1 MKMAMSGLDIYKLT
15 PKTNCKECGFPT
27 CMAFAMKVAAGGVE
41 ISKCSHMSDDAM
53 AKLSESTAPL
63 MKIVTFGKGETECKL
78 GGETVL
84 FRHEKTFVNRNRFAV
99 LLSDAMSQEQIDA
112 KIANMKNVDYVR
124 IGEEMRAEIAA
135 LQYVG
140 NKDAYLALI
149 NKVKASSLKVAY
161 MLVCADVSVLKDA
174 LELVKDELPIVF
186 GANSNNYQ
194 EMVALVKELK
204 LPLGL
209 KAPSL
214 AELYDLVE
222 NVQKLDYKELLL
234 DIGNAS
240 AREAF
245 TNAVQIRRTALK
257 EQDRTFGYPS
267 VAFVNELA
275 KGDKFM
281 EVALAS
287 LFTMKY
293 GSLIVMDDMDYARAL
308 PLFGLRQNIYTDPQ
322 KPMRV
327 EPEFYPINNPG
338 DNSPVLITVDFALTY
353 FVVSGEVERSKV
365 PAWMGIPDAG
375 GYSVLTAWAA
385 GKFSGSVIAKFIKES
400 GIESK
405 TKCRKLIIPG
415 KVAVLKGDIQDSL
428 PNWEVII
435 GPDEAMHLP
444 KFLRTMEGI
453 N

>member
-1 MKMAMSGLDIYKLT
+1 MAMSGLDIYKLT

-214 AELYDLVE
+214 SELYDLVE

-267 VAFVNELA
+267 VVFVNELA

-293 GSLIVMDDMDYARAL
+293 GSLIVMDDMDYTRAL

-428 PNWEVII
+428 PDWEVII

>member
-1 MKMAMSGLDIYKLT
+1 MK
-15 PKTNCKECGFPT
+15 
-27 CMAFAMKVAAGGVE
+27 
-41 ISKCSHMSDDAM
+41 
-53 AKLSESTAPL
+53 
-63 MKIVTFGKGETECKL
+63 
-78 GGETVL
+78 
-84 FRHEKTFVNRNRFAV
+84 
-99 LLSDAMSQEQIDA
+99 
-112 KIANMKNVDYVR
+112 
-124 IGEEMRAEIAA
+124 AEIAA

-149 NKVKASSLKVAY
+149 NKVKASGLKVAY

-214 AELYDLVE
+214 SELYDLVE

-234 DIGNAS
+234 DISNAS

-267 VAFVNELA
+267 VVFVNELA

-293 GSLIVMDDMDYARAL
+293 GSLIVMDDMDYTRAL

-428 PNWEVII
+428 PDWEVII

>member
-1 MKMAMSGLDIYKLT
+1 MAMSGLDIYKLT

-27 CMAFAMKVAAGGVE
+27 CMAFAMKVAAGGAE
-41 ISKCSHMSDDAM
+41 ISKCGHMSDDAM

-63 MKIVTFGKGETECKL
+63 MKVISFGTGDTEYKL

-99 LLSDAMSQEQIDA
+99 CFTDAMTQEQIDSR
-112 KIANMKNVDYVR
+112 ITNLKNTDYVR
-124 IGEEMRAEIAA
+124 IGEHMKVEIAA
-135 LQYVG
+135 LQYTG
-140 NKDAYLALI
+140 NKDAYLSLI
-149 NKVKASSLKVAY
+149 NKVKASGLKVAF
-161 MLVCADVSVLKDA
+161 MLICEDVSVLKDA
-174 LELVKDELPIVF
+174 LALVQDEIPVVFGVNSSNYQDMVSLVKD
-186 GANSNNYQ
+186 
-194 EMVALVKELK
+194 KK

-209 KAPSL
+209 KATNL
-214 AELYDLVE
+214 EELYALVE
-222 NVQKLDYKELLL
+222 NVHKLEYKELLL
-234 DIGNAS
+234 DTGITS

-267 VAFVNELA
+267 VVFVNELA
-275 KGDKFM
+275 NGDKFV
-281 EVALAS
+281 EIALAS

-293 GSLIVMDDMDYARAL
+293 GSIIVLDDIDYTRAL
-308 PLFGLRQNIYTDPQ
+308 PLFGLRQNIFTDPQ

-327 EPEFYPINNPG
+327 EPKFYPINNPG

-365 PAWMGIPDAG
+365 PAWLGIPDAG

-385 GKFSGSVIAKFIKES
+385 GKFGGSVIAKFIKES
-400 GIESK
+400 DIESK

-415 KVAVLKGDIQDSL
+415 KVAVLKGDIQESL
-428 PNWEVII
+428 PGWEVII

>member
-1 MKMAMSGLDIYKLT
+1 MAMSGLDIYKLT

-27 CMAFAMKVAAGGVE
+27 CMAFAMKVAAGGAE
-41 ISKCSHMSDDAM
+41 ISKCTHMSDDAM

-63 MKIVTFGKGETECKL
+63 MKVVTFGKGEAECKL

-84 FRHEKTFVNRNRFAV
+84 FRHEKTFVNRNKFAV
-99 LLSDAMSQEQIDA
+99 LFSDAMSQEQIDA
-112 KIANMKNVDYVR
+112 KIANIKNVDYVR
-124 IGEEMRAEIAA
+124 IGEEMRVEIAA
-135 LQYVG
+135 LQYTG
-140 NKDAYLALI
+140 NKDAYLSLVS
-149 NKVKASSLKVAY
+149 KVKASGLKVAY
-161 MLVCADVSVLKDA
+161 MLICADVSVLKDA

-186 GANSNNYQ
+186 GADSKNYQ
-194 EMVALVKELK
+194 EMVDLVKDLK

-214 AELYDLVE
+214 TELYDLIE
-222 NVQKLDYKELLL
+222 AVQKLDYKELLL
-234 DIGNAS
+234 DAGSSS
-240 AREAF
+240 ARETF
-245 TNAVQIRRTALK
+245 TNVVQIRRTALK

-267 VAFVNELA
+267 VVFVNELA
-275 KGDKFM
+275 KGNKFL

-293 GSLIVMDDMDYARAL
+293 GSIIVMDDMDYARAL
-308 PLFGLRQNIYTDPQ
+308 PLFGLRQNIFTDPQ

-327 EPEFYPINNPG
+327 EPKFYPINNPG

-365 PAWMGIPDAG
+365 QVWMGIPDAG

-400 GIESK
+400 DIESK

-415 KVAVLKGDIQDSL
+415 KVAVLKSDIQDSL
-428 PNWEVII
+428 PDWEVII

>member
-1 MKMAMSGLDIYKLT
+1 MAMSGLDIYKLT

-27 CMAFAMKVAAGGVE
+27 CMAFAMKVAAGGAE
-41 ISKCSHMSDDAM
+41 ISKCGHMSDEAM

-63 MKIVTFGKGETECKL
+63 MKAITFGTGDNEYKL

-84 FRHEKTFVNRNRFAV
+84 FRHEETFVNRNRFAV
-99 LLSDAMSQEQIDA
+99 CLTDAMTQEQVDTR
-112 KIANMKNVDYVR
+112 IANMKKVDYVR
-124 IGEEMRAEIAA
+124 IGEQMKAEIVA
-135 LQYVG
+135 LQYTG
-140 NKDAYLALI
+140 NKEAYLSLI
-149 NKVKASSLKVAY
+149 NKVKASELKVAY
-161 MLVCADVSVLKDA
+161 MLICDDASVLKDA
-174 LELVKDELPIVF
+174 LPLVQDELPIVF
-186 GANSNNYQ
+186 GATNSNY
-194 EMVALVKELK
+194 EAMVALVKDKK

-209 KAPSL
+209 KAANL
-214 AELYDLVE
+214 DELYALAE
-222 NVQKLDYKELLL
+222 NVQKLDYKELIL
-234 DIGNAS
+234 DTGIAS

-245 TNAVQIRRTALK
+245 TNAVQIRRISLK

-267 VAFVNELA
+267 VVFVNELA
-275 KGDKFM
+275 KGDKYM

-293 GSLIVMDDMDYARAL
+293 GSIIVLDDIDYARAL

-327 EPEFYPINNPG
+327 EPKIYPINNPG

-365 PAWMGIPDAG
+365 PVWFGIPDAG

-385 GKFSGSVIAKFIKES
+385 GKFSGSVISKFIKES
-400 GIESK
+400 GIEEK

-415 KVAVLKGDIQDSL
+415 KVAVLKGDIQENL
-428 PNWEVII
+428 PEWEIVI

-444 KFLRTMEGI
+444 KFLRTLEGI

>member
-1 MKMAMSGLDIYKLT
+1 MAMSGLDIYKLT

-63 MKIVTFGKGETECKL
+63 MKVVTFGKGETECKL
-78 GGETVL
+78 GGEIVL

-124 IGEEMRAEIAA
+124 IGEEMRVEIAA

-140 NKDAYLALI
+140 NKDAYLSLV
-149 NKVKASSLKVAY
+149 NKVKASGLKVAY
-161 MLVCADVSVLKDA
+161 MLVCPDISVLKEA

-186 GANSNNYQ
+186 GADSNNYQ
-194 EMVALVKELK
+194 EMVALVKDLK

-234 DIGNAS
+234 DIGSAS

-267 VAFVNELA
+267 VVFVNELA

-365 PAWMGIPDAG
+365 PAWLGIPDAG

-428 PNWEVII
+428 PDWEVII

>member
-1 MKMAMSGLDIYKLT
+1 MAMSGLDIYKLT

-27 CMAFAMKVAAGGVE
+27 CMAFAMKVAAGGAE

-53 AKLSESTAPL
+53 AKLSESTTPL
-63 MKIVTFGKGETECKL
+63 MKVVTFGKGEAECKL

-99 LLSDAMSQEQIDA
+99 LLSDAMPQEQINA
-112 KIANMKNVDYVR
+112 KIANMKNVDYIR
-124 IGEEMRAEIAA
+124 IGEEMRVEIAA
-135 LQYVG
+135 LQYTG
-140 NKDAYLALI
+140 NKDAYLSLVS
-149 NKVKASSLKVAY
+149 KVKASGLKVAY

-186 GANSNNYQ
+186 GADSKNYQ
-194 EMVALVKELK
+194 EMVDLVKDLK

-214 AELYDLVE
+214 TELYDLIE
-222 NVQKLDYKELLL
+222 AVQKLDYKELLL
-234 DIGNAS
+234 DAGSSS
-240 AREAF
+240 ARETF
-245 TNAVQIRRTALK
+245 TNVVQIRRTALK

-267 VAFVNELA
+267 VVFVNELA
-275 KGDKFM
+275 KGDKFL

-293 GSLIVMDDMDYARAL
+293 GSIIVMDDMDYARAL
-308 PLFGLRQNIYTDPQ
+308 PLFGLRQNIFTDPQ

-327 EPEFYPINNPG
+327 EPKFYPINNPG

-365 PAWMGIPDAG
+365 QVWMGIPDAG

-400 GIESK
+400 DIESK

-428 PNWEVII
+428 PDWEVII

-444 KFLRTMEGI
+444 KFLRTMESI